1 MFINC
6 HLRHSCRK
14 LRQRRGAVAESTDTS
29 GGDPGDERLRACV
42 CGRVYMSG
50 RDNEK
55 HVSRGAQSGPSSGRE
70 AGRGAGTEG
79 SDEVSAYIQTGR
91 IGKQKWKEETK
102 KCRGAFH
109 ARSHL
114 PDLGED

>member
-1 MFINC
+1 M
-6 HLRHSCRK
+6 
-14 LRQRRGAVAESTDTS
+14 TS
-29 GGDPGDERLRACV
+29 VYARVRV

-55 HVSRGAQSGPSSGRE
+55 HVSCGAQSGPSSGRE